1 MGFKKI
7 IFKPSNIITQPYY
20 KTIWWLLLC
29 LFFIN
34 IDTNSYASNDIKLSK
49 SDVKSYENA
58 FNAAINGKWN
68 NALKYIKTPKNRLP
82 AKALKWLYYKS
93 SKNKATFSEI
103 TNFIRQNPDWPHI
116 NSLIQQA
123 EQKINDNTPNEL
135 IVAWFDDNKPQT
147 PRGVIRYAMLLKK
160 TGKIAQAKSIIRRN
174 WVDMDM
180 NRAEENDLRLYFKK
194 WIRAKDNETR
204 LERLLWQGRIY
215 AAKRQARRVNSEL
228 RLLANARI
236 ALRQRK
242 GGVDNAIAKI
252 PKKLQNHPGF
262 IYERM
267 RWRVKKGRDAGA
279 IELLELGVDE
289 SQYPKL
295 WWKQR
300 GKLARK
306 ALKDNKIDLGY
317 QLASNHQASSGFAF
331 ADAEWLSG
339 WIALRYYDKPTIAL
353 EHFSL
358 MYQGVTYPVSLA
370 RASYWAGRAAS
381 KIGDTA
387 LAQKWY
393 QKSSHHVSSFYG
405 QLAAAEINYTGE
417 IVKFEEYMPTKTEQE
432 QFNNQELTKLITM
445 LAQINA
451 NMPLKQIIR
460 FQIKHAES
468 EVEFILLARLA
479 ARINLKEHSVYAA
492 REAIKQGF
500 ILSDIG
506 YPILDM
512 PKFAKLNKVVAMS
525 IIRQE
530 SAFKIDAKSRV
541 GARGLMQLMPATAKN
556 TAKKA
561 RMKYNKAKLSK
572 DSEYNINLGSYYLNN
587 LINKFNGS
595 LPMAFAGYN
604 AGPHRSKR
612 WAKENGDPRLSL
624 EKAIDWIELI
634 PFNETQNYVQ
644 RVLENMVVYQNK
656 INGHNIPLNK
666 TIMNIN

>member
-1 MGFKKI
+1 M
-7 IFKPSNIITQPYY
+7 
-20 KTIWWLLLC
+20 
-29 LFFIN
+29 FFIN
-34 IDTNSYASNDIKLSK
+34 IYTNSYASDDIKLSK

-58 FNAAINGKWN
+58 FNAAMNGKWN
-68 NALKYIKTPKNRLP
+68 NAFKYIKTPKNRLP

-93 SKNKATFSEI
+93 FKNKATFSEI
-103 TNFIRQNPDWPHI
+103 TNFIQQNSDWPHI

-135 IVAWFDDNKPQT
+135 IFAWFRDNKPQT
-147 PRGVIRYAMLLKK
+147 PRGVIRYAILLKK
-160 TGKIAQAKSIIRRN
+160 TGKIAQAKAIIRRN

-204 LERLLWQGRIY
+204 LERLLWQGNIY
-215 AAKRQARRVNSEL
+215 AAKRQARRVNGDL

-252 PKKLQNHPGF
+252 PKKLLNHPGLV
-262 IYERM
+262 YERM
-267 RWRVKKGRDAGA
+267 RWRAKKGRDADA
-279 IELLELGVDE
+279 IELLELGIDE

-393 QKSSHHVSSFYG
+393 QKSSRHVSSFYG
-405 QLAAAEINYTGE
+405 QLAAAEINYTGK
-417 IVKFEEYMPTKTEQE
+417 IVKFEEYIPTKTEQE
-432 QFNNQELTKLITM
+432 QFNNQELTKLIPM

-451 NMPLKQIIR
+451 NMPLKQIMR
-460 FQIKHAES
+460 FQIKHAGS

-479 ARINLKEHSVYAA
+479 NRINRKEYSVYAA

-506 YPILDM
+506 YPIMNM
-512 PKFAKLNKVVAMS
+512 PKFAKLNKVIAMS

-561 RMKYNKAKLSK
+561 RMKYNKEKLSK
-572 DSEYNINLGSYYLNN
+572 DSEYNINLGSYYLSN

-656 INGHNIPLNK
+656 INGHHIPLNQ
-666 TIMNIN
+666 TIMNINK